1 MQRVLVVEDER
12 DLARLLADNL
22 RLEGLD
28 VRTVEDGRE
37 VLGLVRSWVPD
48 LVILDLM
55 LPGMDGFEVLRGL
68 RGHSRDLPVL
78 ILSARGEEQ
87 DKIRGF
93 RLDADQYV
101 TKPFSLLEL
110 LERVHALLRRHLQR
124 RAVAAREGRG
134 LRGDANGSASLLVF
148 GDVTVD
154 PASRT
159 VTRGSEQVALSPK
172 AFDLLLSLVRR
183 EGRVAT
189 RVELLREVWGYG
201 PLVLSRTV
209 DSHIAELRRKLEHDA
224 ANPRHVVTV
233 FKVGYRFER

>member
-1 MQRVLVVEDER
+1 MKRVLVVEDQR
-12 DLARLLADNL
+12 DLASLLAHNL
-22 RLEGLD
+22 RHEGLD

-37 VLGLVRSWVPD
+37 ALPTVRSWHPD

-55 LPGMDGFEVLRGL
+55 LPGLDGFEVLRSL
-68 RGHSRDLPVL
+68 RGAGHELPVL

-101 TKPFSLLEL
+101 TKPFSLVEL
-110 LERVHALLRRHLQR
+110 LERVHALLRRS
-124 RAVAAREGRG
+124 AR
-134 LRGDANGSASLLVF
+134 GSSDQKAGALSF
-148 GDVTVD
+148 GDVVVD
-154 PASRT
+154 PAART
-159 VTRGSEQVALSPK
+159 VVKGGESVSLSPK

-183 EGRVAT
+183 EGRVAS
-189 RVELLREVWGYG
+189 RMELLREVWGYG

-209 DSHIAELRRKLEHDA
+209 DSHIAELRRRLEDDA

>member
-1 MQRVLVVEDER
+1 MLQRVLVVEDER

-28 VRTVEDGRE
+28 VRTVDDGRE
-37 VLGLVRSWVPD
+37 VLALVRAWVPD

-55 LPGMDGFEVLRGL
+55 LPGMDGFDVLRGL
-68 RGHSRDLPVL
+68 RAHSRELPVL

-110 LERVHALLRRHLQR
+110 LERVHALLRR
-124 RAVAAREGRG
+124 G
-134 LRGDANGSASLLVF
+134 LRGETGASPGLMTF
-148 GDVTVD
+148 GDVTLD

-159 VTRGSEQVALSPK
+159 VTRGSEPVTLSPK

-209 DSHIAELRRKLEHDA
+209 DSHVAELRRKLEHDA

>member
-1 MQRVLVVEDER
+1 VKRVLVVEDQR
-12 DLARLLADNL
+12 DLASLLAHNL
-22 RLEGLD
+22 KHEGLD

-37 VLGLVRSWVPD
+37 ALPTVRSWQPD

-55 LPGMDGFEVLRGL
+55 LPGVDGFEILRGI
-68 RGHSRDLPVL
+68 RGDGRNVPVL
-78 ILSARGEEQ
+78 ILSARGDEQ

-110 LERVHALLRRHLQR
+110 LERVHALLRRSD
-124 RAVAAREGRG
+124 RAPA
-134 LRGDANGSASLLVF
+134 DANTGALSF
-148 GDVTVD
+148 GDVVVD
-154 PASRT
+154 AGART
-159 VTRGSEQVALSPK
+159 VTRGGKSIPLSPK

-183 EGRVAT
+183 DGRVAT
-189 RVELLREVWGYG
+189 RMELLREVWGYG

-209 DSHIAELRRKLEHDA
+209 DSHVAELRRRLEIDP
-224 ANPRHVVTV
+224 ANPRHIVTA